1 MFARILSSICV
12 SAISIVALNLFIAL
26 IRLPGKMTTNQGG
39 LRRLLRISYELYA
52 AILYELQPLAFNYLG
67 LDILQ
72 KIPRTILTSLLSL
85 GIAFT
90 IFFIFNLLLPRWLAI
105 LSLFHGSFIGLTWEQ
120 IITPED
126 FQLGERID
134 K

>member
-12 SAISIVALNLFIAL
+12 SAIAMVVLNLFIAL
-26 IRLPGKMTTNQGG
+26 VRLPGKLTTNQGG

-52 AILYELQPLAFNYLG
+52 GILYKIQPLVFHYLG

-72 KIPRTILTSLLSL
+72 KIPRTIFTSLLSY
-85 GIAFT
+85 GITLT
-90 IFFIFNLLLPRWLAI
+90 IFFIFNLMLPRWLSI
-105 LSLFHGSFIGLTWEQ
+105 LSLLHGAFIGLTWEQ

-126 FQLGERID
+126 FQLGERMD
-134 K
+134 D

>member
-1 MFARILSSICV
+1 MFARILSSVCV
-12 SAISIVALNLFIAL
+12 SAISMVILNLFIAL

-52 AILYELQPLAFNYLG
+52 AILYKLQPLVFHYLG

-72 KIPRTILTSLLSL
+72 KIPRTVLTSLLSY

-90 IFFIFNLLLPRWLAI
+90 VFFIFNLMLPRWLAI
-105 LSLFHGSFIGLTWEQ
+105 LSLLHGAFIGLTWEK
-120 IITPED
+120 IVTPED
-126 FQLGERID
+126 FQLGERMD
-134 K
+134 E